1 LDNKRTQHV
10 VDRAFQVQV
19 ATRLTAIALLVPLVL
34 LLGGYLVWTFG
45 VMHRP
50 TLANEP
56 FGWTLATDLLKDQW
70 WLILF
75 FLLVFVAFSFAL
87 VFYNTHRIAGPVYRF
102 RWLLDELA
110 EGRIHTRVQ
119 LREGDSFENLAS
131 TILRANAT
139 LASSVTHLKDVAAA
153 LKQEADNQQNQVLA
167 DQVRTLYRVLDRFS
181 ILEPSAAEEKA
192 DEEENESKPDAGP
205 AHGKD

>member
-1 LDNKRTQHV
+1 LEKNKRTQHV
-10 VDRAFQVQV
+10 VDRAFQMQV
-19 ATRLTAIALLVPLVL
+19 ATRLTAIALLVPIVL

-56 FGWTLATDLLKDQW
+56 FGWTLARDLLKDQW

-75 FLLVFVAFSFAL
+75 FFVVFVAFSFAL

-102 RWLLDELA
+102 RWLFDELA
-110 EGRIHTRVQ
+110 EGRVHTRVQ

-139 LASSVTHLKDVAAA
+139 LASSITQLKDAAAA
-153 LKQEADNQQNQVLA
+153 LKQEADKLQNQALA
-167 DQVRTLYRVLDRFS
+167 EQVSTLNRVLDRFS
-181 ILEPSAAEEKA
+181 ITELSGTGEEP
-192 DEEENESKPDAGP
+192 ENENRA
-205 AHGKD
+205 